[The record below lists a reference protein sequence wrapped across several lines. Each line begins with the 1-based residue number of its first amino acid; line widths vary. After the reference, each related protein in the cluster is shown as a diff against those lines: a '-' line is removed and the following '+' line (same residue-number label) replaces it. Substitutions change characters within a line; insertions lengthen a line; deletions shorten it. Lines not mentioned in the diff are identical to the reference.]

1 MKGQSKK
8 LSLIEA
14 GANIVIGY
22 TIAVAA
28 QCVIFP
34 IFDLNVDLK
43 TNMKMG
49 LLFTIVS
56 LVRSYTLR
64 RVFNKF
70 LIIGVIHE

>member
-1 MKGQSKK
+1 MKGQSKT

-14 GANIVIGY
+14 IANIVIGY
-22 TIAVAA
+22 TIAVAS
-28 QCVIFP
+28 QCIIFP
-34 IFDLNVDLK
+34 IFDLHVDLK

-64 RVFNKF
+64 RIFNRLFDHK
-70 LIIGVIHE
+70 GS